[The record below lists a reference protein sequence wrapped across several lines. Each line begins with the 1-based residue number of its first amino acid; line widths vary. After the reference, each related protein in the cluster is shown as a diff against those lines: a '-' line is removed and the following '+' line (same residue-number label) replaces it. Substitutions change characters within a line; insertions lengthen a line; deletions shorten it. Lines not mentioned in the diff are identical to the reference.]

1 MNGIRLVYLNGEFL
15 APEAARVS
23 AFDRGFIFGDGV
35 YEVIPVFGG
44 RLFRLPQH
52 LARLDS
58 SLREIRLANPLAGAE
73 WQKIFERLVAIQGG
87 DESATTPSL
96 ARGPR
101 LDPIGDLSIYLE
113 VTRGVAPRDHAFPP
127 KVTPTVF
134 AYAAPLKYPPKEQ
147 VEQGISAITAP
158 DIRWLRCDIKA
169 IALLPNALLR
179 QQAIDA
185 GTAEAI
191 LLRDGFMTE
200 GAASNIFVIKNGR
213 AVTPPKGPLILPGVT
228 RDLVLELALAHG
240 VPCAEAA
247 VSETELRN
255 ADEVWLTSSTKEV
268 LAITRLD
275 GKPVGNGKPGPLH
288 ARLLAFYKEYKRAF
302 CEGQVN

>member
-1 MNGIRLVYLNGEFL
+1 MNGIRQVYLNGEFL

-58 SLREIRLANPLAGAE
+58 SLREIRLVNPLAGAE

-87 DESATTPSL
+87 
-96 ARGPR
+96 
-101 LDPIGDLSIYLE
+101 GDLSIYLE
-113 VTRGVAPRDHAFPP
+113 VTRGVAPRDHAFPA

-240 VPCAEAA
+240 VPCAEVA

-275 GKPVGNGKPGPLH
+275 GKPVGAGRPGPLH
-288 ARLLAFYKEYKRAF
+288 ARMLAFYKDYKRAF